1 MISTQQVTYILAIA
15 DTGSFSRAAGQC
27 FVTQPTLSMQIK
39 KAEEQLG
46 FPVFHRDTARIELS
60 DFGKALIPILRQIQ
74 ADFGAIERLREE
86 FSGTF
91 KERLRIGVIPTI
103 ACYLLQDC
111 FSEWQELIP
120 DTKLNIEE
128 MKTEELLEA
137 LSARRIDLAILAGPV
152 EAATWRS
159 VPLYSEEICAYLPA
173 SGEKS
178 VSVGSLRGEYPWLLS
193 KGNCLRTQMM
203 HFCSLTDDHPTS
215 WNYAGGNID
224 MLMRMVDL
232 KGGYTLVPANYCA
245 LFPEKEAAFKSI
257 TDDAGHHPG
266 RSVMAVSAYRHANWE
281 SMEKIIR
288 SVQLKYASESRRE
301 LELLSWK

>member
-15 DTGSFSRAAGQC
+15 ETGNFSRAAEQC

-39 KAEEQLG
+39 KAEELLG
-46 FPVFHRDTARIELS
+46 FPVFHRDTAKMELS

-74 ADFGAIERLREE
+74 GDFGAIARLTEQ

-120 DTKLNIEE
+120 ETKLNIEE
-128 MKTEELLEA
+128 LKTEELLEA
-137 LSARRIDLAILAGPV
+137 LSARKIDLAILAGPV
-152 EAATWRS
+152 EASNWRS
-159 VPLYSEEICAYLPA
+159 VPLYNEEIRAYLPG
-173 SGEKS
+173 SGKPH
-178 VSVGSLRGEYPWLLS
+178 VSVATLRDKHPWLLS

-203 HFCSLTDDHPTS
+203 QFCELNDDQPAA

-232 KGGYTLVPANYCA
+232 KGGYTLVPDHYCRF
-245 LFPEKEAAFKSI
+245 FPEKEKSFKAI
-257 TDDAGHHPG
+257 TDEAGHSPG
-266 RSVMAVSAYRHANWE
+266 RAVIGVSAYRHANWE

-288 SVQLKYASESRRE
+288 SIQLRYGAGTRKE